1 MCLDMEV
8 MVATVDVEAMVATVI
23 KTNPRQT
30 QKKLARIGRKV
41 INTEKGRSC

>member
-1 MCLDMEV
+1 
-8 MVATVDVEAMVATVI
+8 MVATVDAEAMVVTMVAMAM

-30 QKKLARIGRKV
+30 QNKLARIGRKV